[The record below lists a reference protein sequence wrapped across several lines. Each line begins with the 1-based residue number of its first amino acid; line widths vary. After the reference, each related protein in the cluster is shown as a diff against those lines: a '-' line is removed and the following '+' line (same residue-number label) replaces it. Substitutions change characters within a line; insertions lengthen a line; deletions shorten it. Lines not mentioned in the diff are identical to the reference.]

1 MRQSH
6 PGLSISLFWPTSSVK
21 PVPKTTKTA
30 CAAPEVA
37 PPTRSSLTPNL
48 DSRPTLWSWDKAGL
62 PDNAHPDVG
71 HGQDL
76 SSDPEDPP
84 NHEQVGMKPDLT
96 VCENVGFEMR
106 DDVPGLAFS
115 QKNSMPYSKYE
126 KH

>member
-62 PDNAHPDVG
+62 I
-71 HGQDL
+71 Q
-76 SSDPEDPP
+76 S
-84 NHEQVGMKPDLT
+84 MKITEVQTSPMLT
-96 VCENVGFEMR
+96 SGAKLLPCGI
-106 DDVPGLAFS
+106 DAG
-115 QKNSMPYSKYE
+115 
-126 KH
+126 